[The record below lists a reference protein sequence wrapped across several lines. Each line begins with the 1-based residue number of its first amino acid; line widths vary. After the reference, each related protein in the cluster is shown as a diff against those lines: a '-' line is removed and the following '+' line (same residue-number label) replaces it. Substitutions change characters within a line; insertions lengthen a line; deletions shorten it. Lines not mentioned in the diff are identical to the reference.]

1 MMYKEN
7 KVSFFF
13 KLDNSEQYFFTYLD
27 LTKFSNNDMSINTM
41 ITILIVTDGFQ
52 KLEQKQNPFS
62 IISIQY
68 FKKILWLTL
77 CPDAVQIFG
86 QIRDLRSIYL
96 NSHDI
101 PKEAQEFQSI

>member
-1 MMYKEN
+1 
-7 KVSFFF
+7 
-13 KLDNSEQYFFTYLD
+13 
-27 LTKFSNNDMSINTM
+27 MSINTM

-62 IISIQY
+62 IISIVQY
-68 FKKILWLTL
+68 FKEFLWLTL

-86 QIRDLRSIYL
+86 QIKDLRSIYL
-96 NSHDI
+96 NTHDI